1 MKVTLASS
9 VVSADLQRVVGH
21 LRGLDDLAGKHLL
34 ITGSTGFFGKWLL
47 ALLALLNRNGAD
59 ISVTAM
65 SRAPQVFLES
75 YPEYREAGW
84 ITWLKG
90 DVLSPIE
97 LPVGKTV
104 DLILHAATDTLA
116 GAHADPLRLYDT
128 ILNGARN
135 VLELAVRT
143 GARRVLFTGTGAQ
156 YGALQY
162 GHSVPETSTSA
173 CNSSL
178 ASSAYA
184 EAKRAQET
192 LAALYAQHHGVDV
205 VLTRC
210 FAFSGPG
217 IALDAHFA
225 IGNFVRDALWN
236 DELVLQSSGQA
247 VRSYLHGADLA
258 VWLLTLLLRGLSGQA
273 YNVGS
278 DKGLSI
284 AELARTVMARIAPHK
299 PVKVLG
305 QDTDP
310 KTQSYYVPDI
320 QKARALG
327 LDVWTTLDESIASMA
342 QWAHEQQRCTHP

>member
-1 MKVTLASS
+1 MRVTLASQ
-9 VVSADLQRVVGH
+9 VVADDVQRVIRH
-21 LRGLDDLAGKHLL
+21 LHGYEELAGKHLL

-47 ALLALLNRNGAD
+47 ALLALLNRNGAA

-65 SRAPQVFLES
+65 SRSPETFLAQ
-75 YPEYREAGW
+75 YPEYRNTGW
-84 ITWLKG
+84 INWLKG
-90 DVLSPIE
+90 DVQSPIN
-97 LPVGKTV
+97 LQAGRPV
-104 DLILHAATDTLA
+104 DLVLHAATDTLA
-116 GAHADPLRLYDT
+116 GAHANPLSIFDT

-135 VLELAVRT
+135 VLDIAVRT

-156 YGALQY
+156 YGPLQY
-162 GHSVPETSTSA
+162 GQPVLEASPSA
-173 CNSSL
+173 CNSTL

-192 LAALYAQHHGVDV
+192 LAALYAERYGMEV

-258 VWLLTLLLRGLSGQA
+258 VWLLTLLVRGEAGQA

-278 DKGLSI
+278 DKALSI
-284 AELARTVMARIAPHK
+284 AELAHTVMARTAPEK
-299 PVKVLG
+299 SVRVLG
-305 QDTDP
+305 QNGDP
-310 KTQSYYVPDI
+310 RTQSYYVPDI
-320 QKARALG
+320 RKARDLG
-327 LDVWTTLDESIASMA
+327 LDDWTSLDESIDSMVR
-342 QWAHEQQRCTHP
+342 WVCEHQRCAH